1 MLPGIEFYMPA
12 KTRGR
17 DEEAGRGSSL
27 RPLVLN
33 GGNFAPRKH
42 LAMSGDIFG
51 CVHRARA

>member
-1 MLPGIEFYMPA
+1 MLPGIEFYIPA

-17 DEEAGRGSSL
+17 DEEDGRGSSL

-33 GGNFAPRKH
+33 GGNFALRKH